1 VARYSTGAIILH
13 WLIALALAFEIALGF
28 AMPADASGFALFQ
41 LHKSIGITILA
52 LTLIR
57 LGWRLAHRSPPPVE
71 NGITALLAKAVHLGF
86 YIFLLLAPL
95 TGWALVSTSEIQIP
109 TVLFGLVDLPHLPLP
124 DTLSETAEEAH
135 ELLAWLGIALF
146 VLHVAG
152 ALRHQFLLRHRLL
165 ERMAPGGSGAAG
177 MVLGAA
183 VTALGIGAFLS
194 IRGSAQTTPEMAG
207 EDGSPIRI
215 ERAEMEIATGASTQS
230 EEATADPETQD
241 ADEAEAK
248 QSLAGQ
254 AAPPPEWTIQPG
266 GRLAFSVGNA
276 GETIGGSFARWS
288 GTITMDPD
296 RPETADIA
304 ITVDLTSASVGDA
317 SQDGML
323 RGAEFFDT
331 SNFASATFRASSAR
345 RTGGNS
351 YSARGTLDLKGQSRP
366 QTITFRLTGSGLTR
380 HVEGSAT
387 IARADFGIGT
397 GSSGENLAPN
407 VAVSF
412 SFDAE
417 AR

>member
-1 VARYSTGAIILH
+1 
-13 WLIALALAFEIALGF
+13 
-28 AMPADASGFALFQ
+28 
-41 LHKSIGITILA
+41 
-52 LTLIR
+52 
-57 LGWRLAHRSPPPVE
+57 
-71 NGITALLAKAVHLGF
+71 
-86 YIFLLLAPL
+86 
-95 TGWALVSTSEIQIP
+95 
-109 TVLFGLVDLPHLPLP
+109 
-124 DTLSETAEEAH
+124 
-135 ELLAWLGIALF
+135 
-146 VLHVAG
+146 
-152 ALRHQFLLRHRLL
+152 
-165 ERMAPGGSGAAG
+165 MA
-177 MVLGAA
+177 LGAA
-183 VTALGIGAFLS
+183 TIALGIGAFLS
-194 IRGSAQTTPEMAG
+194 IGGSQTASGQGSEDEAPMQIETTEANIASGTASQPE
-207 EDGSPIRI
+207 EDA
-215 ERAEMEIATGASTQS
+215 AE
-230 EEATADPETQD
+230 PETQAVD
-241 ADEAEAK
+241 EAQAEAEAE
-248 QSLAGQ
+248 QSPTGQ
-254 AAPPPEWTIQPG
+254 AAPPPQWAIQPG

-276 GETIGGSFARWS
+276 GETIGGSFSRWS
-288 GTITMDPD
+288 GTITMDTD

>member
-1 VARYSTGAIILH
+1 
-13 WLIALALAFEIALGF
+13 
-28 AMPADASGFALFQ
+28 
-41 LHKSIGITILA
+41 
-52 LTLIR
+52 
-57 LGWRLAHRSPPPVE
+57 
-71 NGITALLAKAVHLGF
+71 
-86 YIFLLLAPL
+86 
-95 TGWALVSTSEIQIP
+95 
-109 TVLFGLVDLPHLPLP
+109 
-124 DTLSETAEEAH
+124 
-135 ELLAWLGIALF
+135 
-146 VLHVAG
+146 
-152 ALRHQFLLRHRLL
+152 
-165 ERMAPGGSGAAG
+165 
-177 MVLGAA
+177 
-183 VTALGIGAFLS
+183 
-194 IRGSAQTTPEMAG
+194 
-207 EDGSPIRI
+207 
-215 ERAEMEIATGASTQS
+215 
-230 EEATADPETQD
+230 
-241 ADEAEAK
+241 
-248 QSLAGQ
+248 
-254 AAPPPEWTIQPG
+254 
-266 GRLAFSVGNA
+266 VGNA